1 MFLTRCL
8 SVAENII
15 WNVRNFF
22 IQPTNFTG
30 STNIS
35 VLYFSKHTWQPLIT
49 HVLSVSAVKL
59 QQPDCFW
66 VYDTNL
72 FFCFIIASRLH
83 DSSHSLHS
91 ASSCFWLRPVNHSRD
106 EQDASVWTGRS
117 AEREK
122 HGAAVTW
129 SHDSASQTAFSL
141 SRRRVVTAQF
151 WFWVQD
157 VCSELSASNHLQ
169 SFLVSSYSP
178 EIL

>member
-1 MFLTRCL
+1 MLETFLFNPQPSQLVQISQCCTSVNTPDDLLSLMFFLYQQ
-8 SVAENII
+8 
-15 WNVRNFF
+15 WNY
-22 IQPTNFTG
+22 
-30 STNIS
+30 SS
-35 VLYFSKHTWQPLIT
+35 LI
-49 HVLSVSAVKL
+49 VSEFMTL
-59 QQPDCFW
+59 IC
-66 VYDTNL
+66 
-72 FFCFIIASRLH
+72 LH

-91 ASSCFWLRPVNHSRD
+91 ASSCFWLRPVKRSRD

-169 SFLVSSYSP
+169 AFLVSPSSP